1 MFGASFGRGDV
12 ELGGGFIEG
21 VGDMKRA
28 AMGGRSSVDSKGD
41 SAR

>member
-1 MFGASFGRGDV
+1 MRGEEV
-12 ELGGGFIEG
+12 ALGGFIEG
-21 VGDMKRA
+21 IGDMKRA